1 MKLKTTLE
9 MPSARQNLW
18 PMLLGWLMLLLTY
31 LGALLLLLSD
41 SVALRVGGGLFFAF
55 KGLTWLVTF
64 LAVLV
69 RPRLGWRL
77 FVGRYRYDSSQHH
90 FWRAMLQ
97 AFTRFWWEL
106 PQLWAGYMVSQWRV
120 IFGQIDRV
128 ESLGGVTFAIAEKSP
143 GGVSMGMSL
152 GPYVNIWLPE
162 GVIGDF
168 DRHVRL
174 HSGQLLMHEFG
185 HTVDSMRW
193 GWLYVPVIG
202 LPSLLSQWVEIVTRG
217 SRHQHRHLYAERW
230 ANRNAQHYFG
240 IKMRD
245 LQA

>member
-1 MKLKTTLE
+1 MKPKTTLE

-77 FVGRYRYDSSQHH
+77 FVGRYLYDSSLHH

-106 PQLWAGYMVSQWRV
+106 PQLWMGYMVSQWRIIV
-120 IFGQIDRV
+120 GQIDRV
-128 ESLGGVTFAIAEKSP
+128 EFVGGVTFAIAEKS
-143 GGVSMGMSL
+143 
-152 GPYVNIWLPE
+152 
-162 GVIGDF
+162 
-168 DRHVRL
+168 
-174 HSGQLLMHEFG
+174 
-185 HTVDSMRW
+185 
-193 GWLYVPVIG
+193 
-202 LPSLLSQWVEIVTRG
+202 
-217 SRHQHRHLYAERW
+217 
-230 ANRNAQHYFG
+230 
-240 IKMRD
+240 
-245 LQA
+245 

>member
-1 MKLKTTLE
+1 MHAKMKLKTTLE

-77 FVGRYRYDSSQHH
+77 FVGRYLYDSSQHH

-106 PQLWAGYMVSQWRV
+106 PQLWMGYMVSQWRIIV
-120 IFGQIDRV
+120 GQIDRV
-128 ESLGGVTFAIAEKSP
+128 EFVGGVTFAIAE
-143 GGVSMGMSL
+143 L
-152 GPYVNIWLPE
+152 
-162 GVIGDF
+162 
-168 DRHVRL
+168 L
-174 HSGQLLMHEFG
+174 HQMVF
-185 HTVDSMRW
+185 
-193 GWLYVPVIG
+193 
-202 LPSLLSQWVEIVTRG
+202 
-217 SRHQHRHLYAERW
+217 
-230 ANRNAQHYFG
+230 
-240 IKMRD
+240 
-245 LQA
+245 